1 MELAFLF
8 SSQLARY
15 PACEMTDLLK
25 ALYQSTMGCGHFAPD
40 EAQAARY
47 LESELSALI
56 PAPAGAQAVE
66 PLGAYSRVH
75 LAPAVRDGLAPRTLL
90 RLFLASAGPET
101 PERRAELAQAVQKIP
116 ALSLPFPQE
125 TVHQVVEAYL
135 SQGCPPLHHSPAFR
149 AAYAPAYRLVRTG
162 YARLLPLL
170 CRIDALTRTQLHVI
184 VAIDGP
190 CASGKTTL
198 AALLA
203 RLYDADT
210 LHMDDY
216 FLRPQ
221 QRTQERLARP
231 GGNVDYERFLA
242 DALTPLSEGRPYFA
256 QRYDCGSQTLLAGE
270 VRTPRSVSI
279 VEGSYSLHPA
289 LADRYTLRVLLQI
302 DAKAQRARILRR
314 NGAQM
319 LERFAS
325 LWIPLENT
333 YFAATDAAYRC
344 DLLLRVTPDAH
355 GDNEYEVIDP

>member
-1 MELAFLF
+1 MELASLF

-15 PACEMTDLLK
+15 PACEMSDLLK

-40 EAQAARY
+40 EAQAAEY
-47 LESELSALI
+47 LEGELASLS
-56 PAPAGAQAVE
+56 PASAGAQAVE

-101 PERRAELAQAVQKIP
+101 PERRAQLEQRVQEIP

-125 TVHQVVEAYL
+125 TVRQAVRAHL

-170 CRIDALTRTQLHVI
+170 CRIDALTRMQPHVI

-216 FLRPQ
+216 FLQPQ
-221 QRTQERLARP
+221 QRTPERLAQP
-231 GGNVDYERFLA
+231 GGNVDHERFLA
-242 DALTPLSEGRPYFA
+242 DALAPLSEGRPYLA
-256 QRYDCGSQTLLAGE
+256 QRYDCHTQTLLAGE
-270 VRTPRSVSI
+270 MRAPRAVTI

-289 LADRYTLRVLLQI
+289 LAARYSLRVLLQI
-302 DAKAQRARILRR
+302 DADTQRARILRR
-314 NGAQM
+314 NGPQM

-325 LWIPLENT
+325 LWIPLENA
-333 YFAATDAAYRC
+333 YFSATDAAHRC

-355 GDNEYEVIDP
+355 GDNEYEVINP

>member
-1 MELAFLF
+1 MELASLF

-15 PACEMTDLLK
+15 PASELTDLLK
-25 ALYQSTMGCGHFAPD
+25 ALYQSTMGCGHFAPN

-47 LESELSALI
+47 LEGELSALS
-56 PAPAGAQAVE
+56 PAPDGAQAVE
-66 PLGAYSRVH
+66 ALGAYSRVH
-75 LAPAVRDGLAPRTLL
+75 LAPALRDGLAQRTLL
-90 RLFLASAGPET
+90 RLFLASAEPET
-101 PERRAELAQAVQKIP
+101 PQRRAMLAQAVRELP
-116 ALSLPFPQE
+116 TLSLPFPRE
-125 TVHQVVEAYL
+125 DVRWAAEAYL
-135 SQGCPPLHHSPAFR
+135 SQGCPPLHHSAAFR
-149 AAYAPAYRLVRTG
+149 EAYAPAYRLVRTG

-170 CRIDALTRTQLHVI
+170 CRIDALARTQPRVI

-216 FLRPQ
+216 FLQPH
-221 QRTQERLARP
+221 QRTAERLARP
-231 GGNVDYERFLA
+231 GGNIDFERFLA
-242 DALTPLSEGRPYFA
+242 DALAPLSEGRPYLA
-256 QRYDCGSQTLLAGE
+256 QRYDCQTQTLLAGE
-270 VRTPRSVSI
+270 TRTPRAVTI

-302 DAKAQRARILRR
+302 DADTQRARILRR

-333 YFAATDAAYRC
+333 YFAATDAAHRC